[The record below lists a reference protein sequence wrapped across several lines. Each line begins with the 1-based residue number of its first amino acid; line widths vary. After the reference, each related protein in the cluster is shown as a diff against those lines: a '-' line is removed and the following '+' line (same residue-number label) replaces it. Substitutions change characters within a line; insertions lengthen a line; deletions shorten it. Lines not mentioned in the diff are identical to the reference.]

1 MTTSTKLDNVLRKLD
16 NVKQNGSYYMACCPA
31 HDDKNPSLKVS
42 INKNGWVDLK
52 CFAQCTEDQILGA
65 LGIEKRDL
73 APDDKPKAKAKTR
86 ARIVASYDY
95 TDEDGA
101 LLYQAVRYEPK
112 EFRQRRPDG
121 KGKWIY
127 SLGDVRRVLYRLPE
141 LLAADPERV
150 VFLVEGEKD
159 ADNLRALGLVA
170 TCNAMGA
177 GKWEDTYTDTLAGRR
192 VVLLPDNDEPGR
204 KHRDKVTAALAGRVA
219 ELRVV
224 DLPNLPDKGDVSDW
238 LAAGGTVD
246 SLRAI
251 VAATGP
257 YTQPQG
263 TVSPEPAATEDD
275 DEQSKS
281 ERLLEALIDLGHS
294 IRLNVLE
301 DDIEM
306 DGVRMDD
313 IMLAGI
319 NLALGDQKFSRP
331 DIADGIAVLAGRNRY
346 HPVKEYLNSLT
357 WDGQPHVEKMLAHFN
372 GEGESLTYANG
383 ETHPLYRLLIYR
395 WLLGCVAKAIDGDNA
410 TAFRHQNP
418 MLVLIGP
425 QGIGKSSWVRWLAS
439 GIGYNFYREGT
450 LNPHSV
456 DDLRTMTTRWVW
468 EVSELGGSMRRAD
481 RDSLKAFI
489 TTQEI
494 TYRKPYGKFVITKP
508 ALCSL
513 VGTLNDDA
521 FLDDPTGHRR
531 FLPAMITS
539 IDHGYSQIDV
549 NQVWAQIVHKYRAG
563 ESPELT
569 PVERQALAKTHEQH
583 EIENP
588 LDTYVQMY
596 FDIDPG
602 NDEWRMHTAAIIDRL
617 RAFDVSLPND
627 LRVAGRVVSEILAAH
642 GLESKTM
649 KISGANGKG
658 WVGIKPNPKPTPTR

>member
-1 MTTSTKLDNVLRKLD
+1 MTTSNKLDNVLRKLD
-16 NVKQNGSYYMACCPA
+16 DVKQNGSYYMACCPA

-52 CFAQCTEDQILGA
+52 CFAGCTEGQILGA

-73 APDDKPKAKAKTR
+73 APEDKPTPKRKAAR
-86 ARIVASYDY
+86 RIVASYDY

-101 LLYQAVRYEPK
+101 LLFQAVRYEPK
-112 EFRQRRPDG
+112 DFRQRRPNG
-121 KGKWIY
+121 KGGWIY
-127 SLGDVRRVLYRLPE
+127 SLDDTRRVLYRLPE
-141 LLAADPERV
+141 LLAADPSRV

-159 ADNLRALGLVA
+159 ADALRGLGLVA
-170 TCNAMGA
+170 TCNPMGA
-177 GKWEDTYTDTLAGRR
+177 GKWDDAYNQTLAGRR
-192 VVLLPDNDEPGR
+192 VVILPDNDEPGR
-204 KHRDKVTAALAGRVA
+204 RHRDKVAAALAGIVA

-224 DLPNLPDKGDVSDW
+224 DLPNLPEKGDVSDW
-238 LAAGGTVD
+238 ISAGGTVAA
-246 SLRAI
+246 LRAI
-251 VAATGP
+251 VDATGP
-257 YTQPQG
+257 YTPS
-263 TVSPEPAATEDD
+263 TANVEPEPADEDD
-275 DEQSKS
+275 EDTKS
-281 ERLLEALIDLGHS
+281 GRLLEALIGMGHE
-294 IRLNVLE
+294 IKLNTLE
-301 DDIEM
+301 DNIEIN
-306 DGVRMDD
+306 GARMDD
-313 IMLAGI
+313 VTLAGI
-319 NLALGDQKFSRP
+319 NLALGDKKFSRP

-346 HPVKEYLNSLT
+346 HPVKDYLNSLT
-357 WDGQPHVEKMLAHFN
+357 WDGAPHVEKMLSHFTGSGEEITYLN
-372 GEGESLTYANG
+372 GDTQ
-383 ETHPLYRLLIYR
+383 PLYRLLIFR
-395 WLLGCVAKAIDGDNA
+395 WLLGCVAKALDGDNA

-439 GIGYNFYREGT
+439 GIGYDFYREGS
-450 LNPHSV
+450 LNPHSI
-456 DDLRTMTTRWVW
+456 DDQRTMTTRWLW
-468 EVSELGGSMRRAD
+468 EVSELGGSMRRSD

-494 TYRKPYGKFVITKP
+494 TYRKPYGKFAITKP

-531 FLPAMITS
+531 FLPAVITG
-539 IDHGYSQIDV
+539 IDHRYSQIDV
-549 NQVWAQIVHKYRAG
+549 NQVWAQLVTRYQAG

-569 PVERQALAKTHEQH
+569 PAERQALAKTHEQH

-602 NDEWRMHTAAIIDRL
+602 NDDRRMHTAAIIDRL

-627 LRVAGRVVSEILAAH
+627 LRVAGRVVSEILTAH

-649 KISGANGKG
+649 KIDGSNGKG
-658 WVGIKPNPKPTPTR
+658 WIGIAPNHKPKPTR